1 MSTEQDLN
9 DQKIDAHYQSLPKD
23 QPPPELNARI
33 LQAAHQAVKSAVK
46 SSEPRVVK
54 LHHRK
59 KPMPW
64 LKPLSYAAVMV
75 LSLGVVL
82 HIQTEIPQ
90 TIKAHPETFYF
101 IPEVG
106 ETLEVYQVKELQQA
120 EGVASAVASASAP
133 AARIL
138 QEQPAPPPSPKALPQ
153 KLSRSLAAEHAA
165 PMENKSAKT
174 NSEMDRMK
182 AAGAS
187 QMMDAASVTDPPA
200 AVRAEKSKVR
210 VANEAAERTVTEM
223 MRLYHAGEI
232 QALQLQL
239 QAFVKDYPDYV
250 LPKELQ
256 NVLRAGTAKP

>member
-23 QPPPELNARI
+23 QPPSELDARI

-64 LKPLSYAAVMV
+64 LKPMSYAAVMV

-133 AARIL
+133 ADRIL
-138 QEQPAPPPSPKALPQ
+138 QEQPASPKALPQ

-165 PMENKSAKT
+165 PMEKKSAKT
-174 NSEMDRMK
+174 DTEMDQMQTV
-182 AAGAS
+182 GAS
-187 QMMDAASVTDPPA
+187 PMMDAASVAEPPA
-200 AVRAEKSKVR
+200 AVPAEKSKVR
-210 VANEAAERTVTEM
+210 VANESVDRAMAEM